1 MIDPIDSMAVR
12 TSSVT
17 VNPGDI
23 DAFSKVIG
31 AITSDIDA
39 LASEMTPLIS
49 APDLGEYDQS
59 PAALKRYQKAATTHR
74 DFAAALAVRSD
85 KLVAGTS
92 ALARQ
97 YRDLEDL
104 NASGAAVITSYLFT
118 PKES

>member
-1 MIDPIDSMAVR
+1 MVDPIDSTSVR
-12 TSSVT
+12 ASSVT

-23 DAFSKVIG
+23 DAFSKVMS

-39 LASEMTPLIS
+39 LTSEMTSLIS
-49 APDLGEYDQS
+49 AADLGEYDQS
-59 PAALKRYQKAATTHR
+59 PGALTRYQKAATTHR
-74 DFAAALAVRSD
+74 DFTSALAVRSD
-85 KLVAGTS
+85 KLVAGTA

-104 NASGAAVITSYLFT
+104 NASGAAVITSYLGT